1 MEVFGILH
9 LYVLSAIMLL
19 AEALNLTHLYCSDF
33 QWRRCRDILQL
44 CIFFASMLLGKF
56 SNFTYLYRTELRKI
70 KSEIKTKIK
79 TDLKILFLRNCLVR

>member
-1 MEVFGILH
+1 
-9 LYVLSAIMLL
+9 
-19 AEALNLTHLYCSDF
+19 
-33 QWRRCRDILQL
+33 
-44 CIFFASMLLGKF
+44 MLLGKF